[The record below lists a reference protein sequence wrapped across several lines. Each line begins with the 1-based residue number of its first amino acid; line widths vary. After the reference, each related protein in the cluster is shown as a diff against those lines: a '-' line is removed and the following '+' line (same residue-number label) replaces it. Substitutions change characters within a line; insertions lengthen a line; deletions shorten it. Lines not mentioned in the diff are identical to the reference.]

1 MRTKSMRTITVLLLL
16 SGLSLSA
23 SQTSVPTPLPAS
35 TAQVSAT
42 QPSTSTAKTGLAA
55 LPTLDGALLRWFLP
69 GDVAPSGGFMVQLT
83 GAASERTS
91 SERTVPVASPQPF
104 TSALGLSREEYD
116 AVTAIY
122 TAPLTDDNRIQRAIF
137 NLNVVARPAY
147 ARALGILTTVSGL
160 TPGQYTATV
169 YAVNGSAR
177 TRVGTAS
184 FRTGPTPA
192 VPAPSVLKAVG
203 TVSSAQLTWTPPDSN
218 TSLVVGYDV
227 YRALAS
233 GPFTRLDPAP
243 FFRTDGPGGDVF
255 RDASLQPGATYRY
268 QVSSVDLFGRESAPS
283 APVTVTAR
291 AVVQL
296 PSPEITRAASGN
308 RTVTLDWPPPTDPR
322 VRGVLILRGTT
333 PDDLT
338 VIAKVAPSARS
349 YTDSAVL
356 GGVDYLYAL
365 SAADESGQ
373 ASGRGTLTSAS
384 GQNLTPPAA
393 PSGLSITPG
402 ENALTLAW
410 AANPEQDLRGYLVYR
425 SEGAPSGS
433 LPVSAMPVT
442 GLPVI
447 SSELLLTG
455 VPITALSYADS
466 IPQGVQARYTY
477 RVVAVNTTQVDSAPS
492 ASVTAALLD
501 TTPPPA
507 PVLAAVL
514 PSTGTAGTGT
524 SGAGPAGLTLTWT
537 QAEVP
542 DLSGFE
548 VTRVPQGAATPPTVL
563 NAVPLNAV
571 ARTFTDASA
580 TPGVAYTY
588 SLRSLDRAGNRSQP
602 AKPIMVA
609 LPGQAGG
616 TRPTDLLATLLPGK
630 AGVRLRWTAGSS
642 PARYVVYRL
651 AGTQPLQVSDLLS
664 EQTFTDPQ
672 GQADSQY
679 VLRAVSGSGELSE
692 PTPVLRVTP

>member
-1 MRTKSMRTITVLLLL
+1 MPKPMRTIAVLLLL

-23 SQTSVPTPLPAS
+23 AQTSTPVALPS
-35 TAQVSAT
+35 GTT

-55 LPTLDGALLRWFLP
+55 LPTPDGALLRWFLP
-69 GDVAPSGGFMVQLT
+69 GDVAPSGGFVVQLT
-83 GAASERTS
+83 GAAG
-91 SERTVPVASPQPF
+91 ERTVPVASPQPF
-104 TSALGLSREEYD
+104 TLALGLSKEEYD

-147 ARALGILTTVSGL
+147 ARALGIFTTVSGL

-177 TRVGTAS
+177 TKVGSAS

-192 VPAPSVLKAVG
+192 VPAPTVLKGVG
-203 TVSSAQLTWTPPDSN
+203 GTSGAQLTWTPPGQD
-218 TSLVVGYDV
+218 TGLVVGYNV
-227 YRALAS
+227 YRAAAT

-255 RDASLQPGATYRY
+255 KDPSLQPGATYRY
-268 QVSSVDLFGRESAPS
+268 QVSSVDLFGRESPAT

-296 PSPEITRAASGN
+296 PSPEIIRAASGN
-308 RTVTLDWPPPTDPR
+308 RTVTLDWTPPTDPR
-322 VRGVLILRGTT
+322 VRGVLVLRGTT
-333 PDDLT
+333 PDDLA

-349 YTDSAVL
+349 YTDSTVQ
-356 GGVDYLYAL
+356 GGVEYLYAL
-365 SAADESGQ
+365 AAADEGGQ

-393 PSGLSITPG
+393 PSGLGITPG

-410 AANPEQDLRGYLVYR
+410 AANPERDLRGYLVYR
-425 SEGAPSGS
+425 SEAPSAS
-433 LPVSAMPVT
+433 KAASP
-442 GLPVI
+442 
-447 SSELLLTG
+447 ELLLTG
-455 VPITALSYADS
+455 VPITSLTYADS
-466 IPQGVQARYTY
+466 IPQGVQALYTY

-501 TTPPPA
+501 TTPPPV
-507 PVLAAVL
+507 PVLAAVS
-514 PSTGTAGTGT
+514 PSAGTT
-524 SGAGPAGLTLTWT
+524 GLTLTWT
-537 QAEVP
+537 QADVP
-542 DLSGFE
+542 DLAGFE
-548 VTRVPQGAATPPTVL
+548 VTRTAEGAAVSPTLLNPASL
-563 NAVPLNAV
+563 NAA
-571 ARTFTDASA
+571 ARTFTDVSA
-580 TPGVAYTY
+580 APGVTYAY
-588 SLRSLDRAGNRSQP
+588 SLRSLDHAGNRSQP
-602 AKPIMVA
+602 AKPVMAA

-616 TRPTDLLATLLPGK
+616 TRPIDLLATLLPGK
-630 AGVRLRWTAGSS
+630 AGVRLRWTAGSR

-664 EQTFTDPQ
+664 EQTFIDPQ
-672 GQADSQY
+672 GQTESQY
-679 VLRAVSGSGELSE
+679 VLRAVSDGGELSD